1 MEQGHQLRGCARP
14 ESYPE
19 LSRRISNIFPQI
31 PRRVLMTADC
41 VGGVW
46 NYSLDLAEA
55 LGQFGVEVG
64 IATMGPRPS
73 QSQKAQAAGISNL
86 ILFESDYK
94 LEWMDLP
101 WADVDAAGIWLL
113 DLATSFLPDIVH
125 LNGFSHAGLGWNLP
139 VVVVAHSCVRSWW
152 KAVKSAPVPARFAEY
167 TRRVSA
173 ALRTASLLIA
183 PTNAMLEAIDQNY
196 DLSVPKKVIPNGRF
210 RSVYFPA
217 EKINFIL
224 TAGRLWDEAKG
235 LQFLERIAP
244 ELKWPIFAAG
254 EKRHPSGSHESF
266 KNVHVLGHL
275 DIYKLAEYLSAA
287 SIYTAP
293 ALYEPFG
300 LTVLEAALSGCALV
314 LSDIPSFRENWSGA
328 ALLISI
334 NEPEE
339 WCAAL
344 NRLSND
350 RSFRQNLAQ
359 LAQKRALELHPEE
372 IGARYFN
379 AYREVLAHHMFARS
393 RESTTVAALPDPRSE
408 FMAASRKT
416 FAR

>member
-1 MEQGHQLRGCARP
+1 
-14 ESYPE
+14 
-19 LSRRISNIFPQI
+19 
-31 PRRVLMTADC
+31 MTADC

-55 LGQFGVEVG
+55 LRRVGVQVG

-73 QSQKAQAAGISNL
+73 QSQKAQAARISNL
-86 ILFESDYK
+86 RLFESDYK

-113 DLATSFLPDIVH
+113 DLARNFLPDIVH
-125 LNGFSHAGLGWNLP
+125 LNGFSHAGLAWNAP
-139 VVVVAHSCVRSWW
+139 VVVVAHSCIRSWW
-152 KAVKSAPVPARFAEY
+152 KAVKSEPVPAHFAEY

-173 ALRTASLLIA
+173 ALRFASLLIA
-183 PTNAMLEAIDQNY
+183 PTNAMLDAIDQNY
-196 DLSVPKKVIPNGRF
+196 DLSVPKKVIPNGRS

-217 EKINFIL
+217 EKIDFIL

-244 ELKWPIFAAG
+244 ELKLPICAAG

-266 KNVHVLGHL
+266 KNIQLLGHL

-287 SIYTAP
+287 SIYAAP

-328 ALLISI
+328 ALLISVD
-334 NEPEE
+334 EPKE

-350 RSFRQNLAQ
+350 RPLRQNLAH
-359 LAQKRALELHPEE
+359 LAHERALELHPEE
-372 IGARYFN
+372 IGSRYLN
-379 AYREVLAHHMFARS
+379 AYREVLAHHPFARS
-393 RESTTVAALPDPRSE
+393 QEPHPAAGSPDPHSE
-408 FMAASRKT
+408 LIAG
-416 FAR
+416 

>member
-1 MEQGHQLRGCARP
+1 
-14 ESYPE
+14 
-19 LSRRISNIFPQI
+19 
-31 PRRVLMTADC
+31 MTADC

-55 LGQFGVEVG
+55 LTRVGVQVG

-73 QSQKAQAAGISNL
+73 QSQKAQAARISNL
-86 ILFESDYK
+86 RLFESDYK

-113 DLATSFLPDIVH
+113 DLARNFLPDIVH
-125 LNGFSHAGLGWNLP
+125 LNGFSHAGLAWNAP
-139 VVVVAHSCVRSWW
+139 VVVVAHSCIRSWW
-152 KAVKSAPVPARFAEY
+152 KAVKSEPVPAHFAEY

-173 ALRTASLLIA
+173 ALRSASLLIA
-183 PTNAMLEAIDQNY
+183 PTNAMLDAIDQNY
-196 DLSVPKKVIPNGRF
+196 DLSVPKKVIPNGRS

-217 EKINFIL
+217 EKIDFIL

-244 ELKWPIFAAG
+244 ELKWPICAAG

-266 KNVHVLGHL
+266 KNIQLLGHL

-287 SIYTAP
+287 SIYAAP

-328 ALLISI
+328 ALLISVD
-334 NEPEE
+334 EPME

-350 RSFRQNLAQ
+350 RPLRQNLAQ
-359 LAQKRALELHPEE
+359 LAQERALELHPEE
-372 IGARYFN
+372 IGSRYLN
-379 AYREVLAHHMFARS
+379 AYREVLAHHPFARCQ
-393 RESTTVAALPDPRSE
+393 EPHPAAGPPDPHSE
-408 FMAASRKT
+408 LLRVSRKT

>member
-1 MEQGHQLRGCARP
+1 MEQSRQLRRGAGPEAYP
-14 ESYPE
+14 ESSRETSTAFNRVP
-19 LSRRISNIFPQI
+19 RRI
-31 PRRVLMTADC
+31 LMTADC

-55 LGQFGVEVG
+55 LGQFGVQVG

-73 QSQKAQAAGISNL
+73 QSQKAQAARISNL
-86 ILFESDYK
+86 SLFESNYK
-94 LEWMDLP
+94 LEWMELP
-101 WADVDAAGIWLL
+101 WADVDAAGVWLL
-113 DLATSFLPDIVH
+113 DLTRNFLPDIVH
-125 LNGFSHAGLGWNLP
+125 LNGFSHAGLAWNAP

-152 KAVKSAPVPARFAEY
+152 KAVKSEPVPARFAEY

-173 ALRTASLLIA
+173 ALRSASLLIA
-183 PTNAMLEAIDQNY
+183 PTKAMLDAIDQNY

-217 EKINFIL
+217 EKIDFIL

-244 ELKWPIFAAG
+244 ELKWPICAAG
-254 EKRHPSGSHESF
+254 ENHHPSGSHESF
-266 KNVHVLGHL
+266 KNIHVLGHL
-275 DIYKLAEYLSAA
+275 DIYKLAEYLSTA
-287 SIYTAP
+287 SIYAAP

-328 ALLISI
+328 ALLISVDD
-334 NEPEE
+334 PKE

-350 RSFRQNLAQ
+350 RSLRQNLAQ
-359 LAQKRALELHPEE
+359 LAQERALELHPAE
-372 IGARYFN
+372 IGSRYFN
-379 AYREVLAHHMFARS
+379 AYGEVLANQTSARS
-393 RESTTVAALPDPRSE
+393 LESPPAAVPPDRRGE
-408 FMAASRKT
+408 LIGTNRKT
-416 FAR
+416 SAP